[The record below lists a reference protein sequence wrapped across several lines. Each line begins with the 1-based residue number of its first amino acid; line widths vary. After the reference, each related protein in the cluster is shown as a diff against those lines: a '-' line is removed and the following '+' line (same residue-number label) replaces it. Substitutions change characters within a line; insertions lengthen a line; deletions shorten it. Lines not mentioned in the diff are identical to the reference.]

1 MISIKSKKEIQIMR
15 EGGIILAQIIK
26 RLEKEVRPG
35 ITTEY
40 LDKVAEGLVFKFGV
54 KPSFKNYMGFP
65 AVLCTSI
72 NDEIVHMIPSKRKL
86 KEGDIISLDM
96 GVLHKGFHTDM
107 AVTLPVGK
115 VSPEVARLIR
125 ATKKALKRGIK
136 KIRPGNTIGDLGNT
150 IQRHIESQ
158 GFSVVKEL
166 CGHGVGKEV
175 HEDPLIPNY
184 GKRKTG
190 DELKEGMV
198 LALEPMAS
206 TGDWRIKRAPDNYGY
221 ATKDGSLS
229 CHFEHTIAV
238 TSTGHKVLT
247 DLK

>member
-26 RLEKEVRPG
+26 KLEEEVRPG

-65 AVLCTSI
+65 AVLCTSV

-107 AVTLPVGK
+107 AVTVPVGK

-136 KIRPGNTIGDLGNT
+136 KMRPGNTTGDLGNT

-158 GFSVVKEL
+158 GFSVIKEL

-190 DELKEGMV
+190 EELKEGMV

-206 TGDWRIKRAPDNYGY
+206 TGDWRIKRASDNYGY

-229 CHFEHTIAV
+229 CHFEHTIAL

-247 DLK
+247 DLN